1 MKDELPNAFAWQRT
15 KTMLATISI
24 FIADKIVGGYEEN
37 VSILDK
43 HKGFMDAIQYK
54 ILQSTPQLL
63 YVHFW

>member
-1 MKDELPNAFAWQRT
+1 MNCLMHLHGRERKQCLRRSLFC
-15 KTMLATISI
+15 
-24 FIADKIVGGYEEN
+24 IADKIVGGYEEN